1 MLCEP
6 SEATKV
12 AKKTA
17 NAIEALGDVVR
28 NASNDTYQV
37 KCVVPEDLAMAMG
50 MYAAYHMAPG
60 RCPLGPTWT
69 GPGFYEIWN
78 DIGASQAQDWTK
90 LDDSVV
96 MARKVAELP

>member
-1 MLCEP
+1 MLEISP
-6 SEATKV
+6 LQQL
-12 AKKTA
+12 AKKAA

-28 NASNDTYQV
+28 NAFDDTYKV

-50 MYAAYHMAPG
+50 MYAAYHMSS
-60 RCPLGPTWT
+60 RCLLDEAWN

-96 MARKVAELP
+96 LARKTAELL